1 MEVFYIVNYI
11 KLNPFG
17 EDLEQTERVT
27 VQYLIS
33 MLTDKSVVVLSA
45 ARVNPAR

>member
-45 ARVNPAR
+45 TRVNPAR

>member
-1 MEVFYIVNYI
+1 METFYMVHYL

-27 VQYLIS
+27 VSYLIG
-33 MLTDKSVVVLSA
+33 MLTDKTVVVLSA
-45 ARVNPAR
+45 TRVTPQ

>member
-1 MEVFYIVNYI
+1 MDAFYMVHYL

-27 VQYLIS
+27 VSYLIS

-45 ARVNPAR
+45 TRVQP

>member
-1 MEVFYIVNYI
+1 MDAFYMVTYI

-17 EDLEQTERVT
+17 EDLTQTEQVT
-27 VQYLIS
+27 VNYLIS

-45 ARVNPAR
+45 TRVKPE